1 MHFYEIYQPTSVIQ
15 KKDAYSLFNELV
27 SEIDDGEK
35 ELDFYDVFPYFKSID
50 RNRIYVLDSETRFD
64 ELIKESLEYGTDD
77 EFDKKRIN
85 EVFNDEFSA
94 GVYPMSY
101 VNSFIK
107 DIMAG
112 SKKIVSDGVY
122 ICCANLSEALIDNIG
137 YSGDDY
143 EFVEVYKLNKN
154 ELSDISSMFTFNTVN
169 IEDDFYSISNDELEE
184 NNDFIKLL
192 SRFRVPKNT
201 DSISKSSLIQS
212 MFSFSLLPIDSI
224 ISKVDI
230 EKYMYASLLKLGED
244 AGLAGELV
252 NCIFDK
258 YDNGYK
264 LKREA

>member
-35 ELDFYDVFPYFKSID
+35 ELDFYDVFPYFKSIY

-169 IEDDFYSISNDELEE
+169 IEDGFYSISNDELEE